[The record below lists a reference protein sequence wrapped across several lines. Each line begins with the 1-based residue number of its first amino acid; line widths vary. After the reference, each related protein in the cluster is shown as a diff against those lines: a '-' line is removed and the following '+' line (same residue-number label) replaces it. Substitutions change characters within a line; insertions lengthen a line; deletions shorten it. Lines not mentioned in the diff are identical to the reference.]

1 MKSLI
6 NKRSIILS
14 GHRTSVSVENA
25 FWEGL
30 HEIAKRRDETLSH
43 LVASIDT
50 DRQHDNLSSAI
61 RLFVLGFYRDQ
72 CQRRAA
78 LDASMSQSAYGFRP
92 S

>member
-1 MKSLI
+1 LLRASSASRKAALGAIDYRYWFS
-6 NKRSIILS
+6 
-14 GHRTSVSVENA
+14 
-25 FWEGL
+25 
-30 HEIAKRRDETLSH
+30 TLCY
-43 LVASIDT
+43 AAQA
-50 DRQHDNLSSAI
+50 RQHDNLSSAI

>member
-1 MKSLI
+1 LAGWVLLRASSASRKAALGAIDYRYCFS
-6 NKRSIILS
+6 
-14 GHRTSVSVENA
+14 
-25 FWEGL
+25 
-30 HEIAKRRDETLSH
+30 TLCY
-43 LVASIDT
+43 AA
-50 DRQHDNLSSAI
+50 RQHDNLSSAI